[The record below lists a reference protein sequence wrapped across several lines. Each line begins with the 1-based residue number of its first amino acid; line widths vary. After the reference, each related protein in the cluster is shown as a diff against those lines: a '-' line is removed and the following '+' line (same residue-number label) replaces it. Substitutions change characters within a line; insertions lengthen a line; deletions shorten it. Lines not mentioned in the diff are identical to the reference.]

1 MPAALVAVQ
10 VGLVPPAAPW
20 QVQETVEP
28 PAAGKVTLAG
38 LAVPEEHM
46 FEEMVVLEPVKRYV
60 A

>member
-1 MPAALVAVQ
+1 MAVQ